1 YKIFENVIVNESYT
15 DSLLQIFGRLYSLY
29 SSHKN
34 VLLKVKEYLEVYSLN
49 VCYLHYLMIH
59 TLLFLKNF
67 IEKYFKVLSMDQRKG
82 RKMKVWTHT
91 IDLAE
96 RGGKSLCAFTS
107 ASSFVGEQLWE

>member
-1 YKIFENVIVNESYT
+1 WRALTSRHALYFEEREAAETIPFYKQRAAGT
-15 DSLLQIFGRLYSLY
+15 SLGQPGAR
-29 SSHKN
+29 
-34 VLLKVKEYLEVYSLN
+34 
-49 VCYLHYLMIH
+49 
-59 TLLFLKNF
+59 LFLKNF